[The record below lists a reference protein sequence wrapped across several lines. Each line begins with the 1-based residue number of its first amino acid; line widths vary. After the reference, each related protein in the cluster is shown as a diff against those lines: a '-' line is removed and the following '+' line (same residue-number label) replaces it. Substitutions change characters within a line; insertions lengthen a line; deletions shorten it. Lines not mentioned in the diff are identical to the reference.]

1 MSEKEKTILSKMAR
15 LPEQL
20 QDKFLDRL
28 EGAAMAIDMMK
39 EVDHEPRES
48 RVPGHDSSAK

>member
-1 MSEKEKTILSKMAR
+1 MSEKEKTILSKMAK

-39 EVDHEPRES
+39 EVEHEPRENGI
-48 RVPGHDSSAK
+48 PGHAGGAE

>member
-1 MSEKEKTILSKMAR
+1 MSEKDKTILSKMAK
-15 LPEQL
+15 LPEPL

-39 EVDHEPRES
+39 EVDHEPREE
-48 RVPGHDSSAK
+48 RIPRHDGAAE

>member
-1 MSEKEKTILSKMAR
+1 MSEKEKAILSKMAK
-15 LPEQL
+15 LPEPL

-39 EVDHEPRES
+39 EVEHEPRKDGL
-48 RVPGHDSSAK
+48 PGHDGKPE